1 MADKDIEIIVDSRE
15 KKKQQN
21 LLRNQGL
28 EFTVKALPCGDYAAL
43 CDDGKVTIERKA
55 ISDFLQSLLSGRL
68 EDQLKRLAHEPVPI
82 LLVTGSFKE
91 VQKFYKKSKITEEH
105 VHGAIA
111 SAVVRFGL
119 RSVFWIHDGY
129 ADCHDDG
136 LIIATKILKKI
147 AEGKLD
153 QIKDRRI
160 KRTENPQREVVK
172 LLLNV
177 PTDVAQNLLDRFAT
191 VRCIINANDEE
202 LLKVPGIGSSRLQR
216 IRFMLDNVISK

>member
-119 RSVFWIHDGY
+119 RSVIWIQDGY
-129 ADCHDDG
+129 AD
-136 LIIATKILKKI
+136 ATKILKKI

>member
-68 EDQLKRLAHEPVPI
+68 EDQLKRLANEPVPI

-105 VHGAIA
+105 VHGALA

-119 RSVFWIHDGY
+119 RSVIWIQDGY
-129 ADCHDDG
+129 ADSHDDG

-177 PTDVAQNLLDRFAT
+177 PTDVAQNLLDRFST

>member
-1 MADKDIEIIVDSRE
+1 MADKDIEVIVDSRE

-68 EDQLKRLAHEPVPI
+68 EDQLKRLANEPVPI

-105 VHGAIA
+105 VHGALA

-119 RSVFWIHDGY
+119 RSVIWIQDGY
-129 ADCHDDG
+129 ADSHDDG

-177 PTDVAQNLLDRFAT
+177 PTDVAQNLLDRFST